1 MIHFH
6 NVSKTFGHGPTQVNV
21 LRNLTF
27 TVPEGQFCAVMGPSG
42 SGKSTILHLAAGLTP
57 LSAGEVRVDQHRLSA
72 MSDRDAALFRR
83 RDVGIIFQFFHL
95 LPYLTAEE
103 NVALPLLL
111 DGRPAATIKEHTDRV
126 LRLVELFDRRH
137 HKPSELSGGQMQRV
151 AIARALVTR
160 PRVLLA
166 DEPTGNLDSTASA
179 GIMQLLRRGNAE
191 FGVTILMVTH
201 DPVCASYGQRVIR
214 LMDGRIIEDIDVGDP
229 AQVAI
234 GGDTAVVREIRPAQP
249 GRSLFPT
256 RGA

>member
-1 MIHFH
+1 MIRFE
-6 NVSKTFGHGPTQVNV
+6 NVSKTFGHGPTQVHV
-21 LRNLTF
+21 LRSLTF
-27 TVPEGQFCAVMGPSG
+27 KIPEGQFCAVMGPSG
-42 SGKSTILHLAAGLTP
+42 SGKSTILHITAGLTP
-57 LSAGEVRVDQHRLSA
+57 LTAGEVHVDYHRLSA

-103 NVALPLLL
+103 NVALPLVL
-111 DGRPAATIKEHTDRV
+111 DGRPAATIKENTDRV

-151 AIARALVTR
+151 AVARALVTR

-166 DEPTGNLDSTASA
+166 DEPTGNLDSAASA

-201 DPVCASYGQRVIR
+201 DPVCASHGQRVIR
-214 LMDGRIIEDIDVGDP
+214 LMDGRIVEDIDVAD
-229 AQVAI
+229 AVQ
-234 GGDTAVVREIRPAQP
+234 VVRVGHTSTSAQARPA
-249 GRSLFPT
+249 RPT
-256 RGA
+256 A